1 MGQLQSIAVVPHFTA
16 NPGRSGVRRLIALA
30 LLLVSGAAMGGQ
42 GPGSADSNQE
52 QPPKSTAAA
61 GSIKTTDLTDLPLE
75 TLMQME
81 VPTVYSASKFEQ
93 KTTEA
98 PSSVSVVTTD
108 EIKRYGYRTL
118 ADVLRSLQGF
128 YVSYDRNYAF
138 LGARGI
144 NLGDFNSR
152 VLLLVNGHRVNNNL
166 TDGAFIDTA
175 FILDVD
181 LIDRIE
187 VIRGPGSVLY
197 GNNAFFGVINVVT
210 CNGAQVHGVE
220 LSGEYAEFDTYKGRI
235 TYGNSFSNGVTLL
248 LSGSLYDSE
257 GPDKI
262 FYKEFNTPAQNHGI
276 ARHRDD
282 DAFGSFFGSVSYQD
296 F

>member
-1 MGQLQSIAVVPHFTA
+1 MGLTQAIAVILSLTTFAKRAGWRGVLTLALPLLL
-16 NPGRSGVRRLIALA
+16 PGILIAQDGTNA
-30 LLLVSGAAMGGQ
+30 VKNS
-42 GPGSADSNQE
+42 
-52 QPPKSTAAA
+52 
-61 GSIKTTDLTDLPLE
+61 DLTEVPLE

-98 PSSVSVVTTD
+98 PSSISVVKAD
-108 EIKRYGYRTL
+108 EIKLYGYRTL

-138 LGARGI
+138 LGTRGI

-152 VLLLVNGHRVNNNL
+152 TLVLVDGHRINNNL
-166 TDGAFIDTA
+166 TDGAYIDTA

-181 LIDRIE
+181 LIDRVE

-210 CNGAQVHGVE
+210 RKGKQLDGVE
-220 LSGEYAEFDTYKGRI
+220 ASAEYGGFDTWKGR
-235 TYGNSFSNGVTLL
+235 VTLGKAFTNGIEVL
-248 LSGSLYDSE
+248 LSGSFYDSE
-257 GPDKI
+257 GEDKL
-262 FYKEFNTPAQNHGI
+262 FYKEFNTPAQ
-276 ARHRDD
+276 
-282 DAFGSFFGSVSYQD
+282 SF
-296 F
+296 